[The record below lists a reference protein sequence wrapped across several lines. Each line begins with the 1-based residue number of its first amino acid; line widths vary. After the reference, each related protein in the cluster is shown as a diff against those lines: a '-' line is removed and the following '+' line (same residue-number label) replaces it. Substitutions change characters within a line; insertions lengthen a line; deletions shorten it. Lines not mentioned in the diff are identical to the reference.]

1 MTTSENEQINPATKL
16 GFQSGEVVQELGHA
30 DDADQ
35 ELRDAIVAVTGN
47 ELVDENYDD
56 VADVVLQWFR
66 AQDGDLADQLADALG
81 SLADGG
87 YVWLLTPKAG
97 QDGQVE
103 PSHIGEAAPTVGLSQ
118 TTSISAGPQWRAT
131 RLVSPKASHGRR

>member
-1 MTTSENEQINPATKL
+1 MMTTSENEQISPAAKL
-16 GFQSGEVVQELGHA
+16 GLQSGQVVQEFGHA
-30 DDADQ
+30 DDADE

-47 ELVDENYDD
+47 ELVDENYED

-66 AQDGDLADQLADALG
+66 DQDGDLADQLANALG

-87 YVWLLTPKAG
+87 CIWLLTPKAG
-97 QDGQVE
+97 QEGEVE
-103 PSHIGEAAPTVGLSQ
+103 PSDIGEAVPTVGLSR

-131 RLVSPKASHGRR
+131 RLVSPKASRSR